1 MIVVANFHNPN
12 KPSHFP
18 DDSYSFPRPS
28 CLMGLMLLYIV
39 DIVEIVC
46 AMLWLLLT
54 VRKVCV
60 TLYIASPMVLWW
72 GSLGRVAGQV
82 SGGQTAWLLFTTPT
96 SSTSITVCAV
106 CLLCVCCVCV
116 CVCVYVEITV
126 LTKAT
131 VSGSVGPVYRRDF
144 LAPRSA
150 RCSEPYVPSKL
161 LLRLF
166 WAVGSRGGVGGV
178 GEGGEGVGGQ
188 QQ

>member
-1 MIVVANFHNPN
+1 MIVVANFHSRPNNPG
-12 KPSHFP
+12 HFP
-18 DDSYSFPRPS
+18 NDSFSFPRPPS
-28 CLMGLMLLYIV
+28 LMGLILLI
-39 DIVEIVC
+39 
-46 AMLWLLLT
+46 LLT
-54 VRKVCV
+54 SLKSLAPSHGIDDSAESVESVR
-60 TLYIASPMVLWW
+60 YIAYCLSQSPMV
-72 GSLGRVAGQV
+72 GKSCRVAGQV

-150 RCSEPYVPSKL
+150 RCSEP
-161 LLRLF
+161 
-166 WAVGSRGGVGGV
+166 
-178 GEGGEGVGGQ
+178 
-188 QQ
+188 